1 MLNRINKEKFLKGVK
16 YSVITELVLLIV
28 FTIIYLFLFRDEG
41 FYPFLVF
48 TLFSGGLFFLISG
61 FIGPG
66 RFQHDFKIFIFSP
79 KIGAS
84 YYENIPISSV
94 CVDGVNQADIIV
106 NGNNVGDL
114 EYKNNTN
121 QIMVRRDSIKD
132 VGLNKMW
139 LKSKKDGF
147 LSNIVSFTFF
157 DFDESMSVEQVDEF
171 SSFDNQM
178 DPLGLQQLNK
188 EYQKKLSSHMGSLS
202 LGFFFFGVL
211 VMLIGVIF
219 EQIYSL

>member
-1 MLNRINKEKFLKGVK
+1 MLNRVNKEKFLKGVK
-16 YSVITELVLLIV
+16 YSAITELVLLIV
-28 FTIIYLFLFRDEG
+28 FTILYLFLFRDEV

-66 RFQHDFKIFIFSP
+66 RFQHDFKLFIFSP

-94 CVDGVNQADIIV
+94 CVGGINQADIII
-106 NGNNVGDL
+106 NSKIVGDL
-114 EYKNNTN
+114 EYKNQID
-121 QIMVRRDSIKD
+121 QIMVKRDLID
-132 VGLNKMW
+132 DIGLNKLW

-147 LSNIVSFTFF
+147 LSNIVSFTLF
-157 DFDESMSVEQVDEF
+157 DFDESITIEQVEEY

-178 DPLGLQQLNK
+178 DPLALQQLNE
-188 EYQKKLSSHMGSLS
+188 EYQKKLTSHMGSLG
-202 LGFFFFGVL
+202 LGFFFFGVFI
-211 VMLIGVIF
+211 MLIGIII
-219 EQIYSL
+219 EAIL